1 MASTPRVIMEIVNK
15 EKAANHAVAE
25 RLRLQHHPSMRA
37 ITKFFTE
44 NVRGAKIEFLGP
56 LPNGSTVMRILA
68 NAKELTQEGKLLK
81 AHVEINLSGKEL
93 MEYVQKKEFYQGL
106 AALKLNQYTGYVA
119 EQHVMNFARQGLLHD
134 KMLFKIGGR
143 GTAKSFKDITG
154 KTILKD
160 KVWAIQNKSGHGVDF
175 LCEVIPTPPPPR
187 WITLDSK
194 ATLRGKYDNYG
205 TPKGPALSDEQKN
218 PFTNLLKHLELSTKD
233 FRHSNSYELSAEQY
247 REYTKMLREL
257 KKDSKLLEGYVVTV
271 GLTNGYNIASNKKY
285 VNMLVVSKIN

>member
-1 MASTPRVIMEIVNK
+1 MASTPKVIMEIVNK

-68 NAKELTQEGKLLK
+68 NTKELTQEGKLLK

-106 AALKLNQYTGYVA
+106 AALKLNQYTGYIA
-119 EQHVMNFARQGLLHD
+119 EQYIMNFARQGVLHD
-134 KMLFKIGGR
+134 KMFFKVGGR
-143 GTAKSFKDITG
+143 ATAKSFKSFSG

-194 ATLRGKYDNYG
+194 ATLRGGFTDYG
-205 TPKGPALSDEQKN
+205 TPKGPG
-218 PFTNLLKHLELSTKD
+218 
-233 FRHSNSYELSAEQY
+233 LSAEQKNSFDNIVKHLKRATGDY
-247 REYTKMLREL
+247 PKPNSYNISMDEFLEYEKILKEL
-257 KKDSKLLEGYVVTV
+257 QKRPGMHKGYVTTV
-271 GLTNGYNIASNKKY
+271 GLEEGYRVASNKKY
-285 VNMLVVSKIN
+285 NTMMVIQEI